1 MLLAIDIG
9 NTNIVLGVF
18 HNDKLKEKWRI
29 STEEKKTVDEY
40 SAIIKS
46 FLQNNTVAHG
56 IISNV
61 VPNLNTTFKNLFQKY
76 FNIKPITVSYKS
88 TLNINLKYPNPA
100 EIGADRIVNAA
111 AATALYKPPLIIVDF
126 GTATTIGYVDKENN
140 YHGGLILP
148 GIPLMLKALHI
159 GTAKLPEVEIAK
171 PMHLIGENTVENIQ
185 SGVYYQTIGSLNYI
199 IDLLKKKYSKNS
211 NVILTGGL
219 AELFQEDIKPETVI
233 DRDLTLK
240 GLNIIYK
247 LNNKNTDKG
256 TVS

>member
-9 NTNIVLGVF
+9 NTNIVLGIF
-18 HNDKLKEKWRI
+18 HNDKLIEKWRL

-46 FLQNNTVAHG
+46 FLQNNTVTHG
-56 IISNV
+56 IISSV
-61 VPNLNTTFKNLFQKY
+61 VPNLNTTFKNLFRKY
-76 FNIKPITVSYKS
+76 FNIAPITVTYES
-88 TLNINLKYPNPA
+88 TLNFNIKYPNPA

-111 AATALYKPPLIIVDF
+111 AATEFYKTPLIIVDF
-126 GTATTIGYVDKENN
+126 GTATTVCYVDKEKK
-140 YHGGLILP
+140 YYGGLILA

-159 GTAKLPEVEIAK
+159 GTAKLPEVEVSK
-171 PMHLIGENTVENIQ
+171 PLHLIGENTVENIQ

-211 NVILTGGL
+211 NIILTGGL

-247 LNNKNTDKG
+247 LNNKSAEESTK
-256 TVS
+256 S